1 MLNPNAKEFVPENIF
16 SRKESKSLRPRFL
29 FNNKEVLS
37 AGVLFYT
44 IIDNNTYYL
53 LRKDNSKKNNN
64 KWSDLGGKSDKKDKV
79 LFDTITRELLE
90 ETNNEINK
98 LLNIDSFNSFDSLK
112 SWIIKSNYI
121 IIYNKSCKYL
131 IFKIRLNDLKI
142 KYLKDIYAEDT
153 IVAWKYINNNTKIL
167 LHPRLKRNYL
177 NNQNV

>member
-1 MLNPNAKEFVPENIF
+1 MLNPNAKEFVPKNIF
-16 SRKESKSLRPRFL
+16 SRKESKSPRPKFL
-29 FNNKEVLS
+29 FNGKEVLS
-37 AGVLFYT
+37 AGILFYT
-44 IIDNNTYYL
+44 IINNKTYFL

-64 KWSDLGGKSDKKDKV
+64 KWSDLGGKSDKEDKV

-98 LLNIDSFNSFDSLK
+98 LLNIDNDFVSLR

-131 IFKIRLNDLKI
+131 IFKIRLYNLKI
-142 KYLKDIYAEDT
+142 FDLKDIYAEDT
-153 IVAWKYINNNTKIL
+153 IVAWKYINGNTKIL

-177 NNQNV
+177 NIQNV